1 MRTFARLTAAILA
14 GLLLAACGEGD
25 PAGSDTT
32 ATDRTAILAGAA
44 AKRVLFDNSF
54 GGEAPFVTVD
64 VVEVVGRADEGGSIL
79 FDGGVVL
86 DAADKEVI
94 TAALA
99 PLTVRFVPTTITVDG
114 PTPTPG
120 RAVLSL
126 SEPVTDSEMW
136 TITTGLWCGDLC
148 AIGGAN
154 EISHGSEG
162 EWVIGAPVGPQWI
175 A

>member
-1 MRTFARLTAAILA
+1 MRTLGHFAAMIMA
-14 GLLLAACGEGD
+14 GLLLSACGEND
-25 PAGSDTT
+25 PADSDTT
-32 ATDRTAILAGAA
+32 AADRTAILAAA
-44 AKRVLFDNSF
+44 AANRVLVDNSF
-54 GGEAPFVTVD
+54 GGEAPFATVD
-64 VVEVVGRADEGGSIL
+64 VVEVVGRADEGGSIQ

-86 DAADKEVI
+86 DSADKEVI
-94 TAALA
+94 AAALA
-99 PLTVRFVPTTITVDG
+99 PLTVRFVPTTSTFEG
-114 PTPTPG
+114 LTPTPG

-126 SEPVTDSEMW
+126 SEPDTDSEPW

-154 EISHGSEG
+154 EISRGPEG